1 MGLMISEKNSSI
13 HSFIKQLMKSVC
25 KTTMMIFGGDGLLL
39 WLVIVM
45 FPAMRQHDA
54 ILLMQTGSEAE
65 VAKVGLTT
73 LQTTFLSRAFLKR
86 FF

>member
-1 MGLMISEKNSSI
+1 MGLMISEKKFI
-13 HSFIKQLMKSVC
+13 DSFIYKQLMKSVC
-25 KTTMMIFGGDGLLL
+25 KTTMMIFDGDGLLL

-54 ILLMQTGSEAE
+54 ILLMLAGSEAE

-73 LQTTFLSRAFLKR
+73 LQTTFYRELLDVIS
-86 FF
+86 

>member
-1 MGLMISEKNSSI
+1 
-13 HSFIKQLMKSVC
+13 MKSVC

-45 FPAMRQHDA
+45 FPAMRQRDV

-73 LQTTFLSRAFLKR
+73 LQTTFYRELF
-86 FF
+86 

>member
-1 MGLMISEKNSSI
+1 
-13 HSFIKQLMKSVC
+13 MKSVC

-45 FPAMRQHDA
+45 FPAMRQRDV
-54 ILLMQTGSEAE
+54 ILLMLTGSKTE

-73 LQTTFLSRAFLKR
+73 LQTTFYRELLDVIS
-86 FF
+86 

>member
-1 MGLMISEKNSSI
+1 
-13 HSFIKQLMKSVC
+13 MKSVC

-45 FPAMRQHDA
+45 FPAMRQRDV

-65 VAKVGLTT
+65 VTKVGLTT
-73 LQTTFLSRAFLKR
+73 LQTTFYREIS
-86 FF
+86 

>member
-1 MGLMISEKNSSI
+1 
-13 HSFIKQLMKSVC
+13 MKSVC

-45 FPAMRQHDA
+45 FPAMRQRDV